1 MLDCCAWGGWRARP
15 AAAISASRPAQGLSV
30 ADIGKETGY
39 EAQGNGASV
48 QNPAEC
54 GARICDLSRC
64 GNPWGSAMEIAKN
77 ASAMR
82 PRPTAAVWIVSA
94 LCAAA
99 GLAGCILMLLGVGGH
114 GTSAA
119 LKATARLSFLLFWP
133 AYAGSALTALFGTI
147 FQPLKVRAREFGLA
161 FASAHLV
168 HLGLVTWLSYIGGAP
183 PLNSFILFGVAAF
196 WTYLLALLSI
206 DRLQHL
212 VGAKAW
218 PVLRTV
224 GLNYI
229 AFAFAVDFVR
239 YPSHLNAEYVIGYL
253 PFIVFSVGGPMLRL
267 AALAQRAGHRLNNR
281 LRA

>member
-1 MLDCCAWGGWRARP
+1 MA
-15 AAAISASRPAQGLSV
+15 
-30 ADIGKETGY
+30 
-39 EAQGNGASV
+39 
-48 QNPAEC
+48 
-54 GARICDLSRC
+54 
-64 GNPWGSAMEIAKN
+64 IAKN
-77 ASAMR
+77 VSAMR
-82 PRPTAAVWIVSA
+82 PRPTAAAWIVSA

-99 GLAGCILMLLGVGGH
+99 GLTGCVLMLLGAGEQ
-114 GTSAA
+114 GTHVA

-133 AYAGSALTALFGTI
+133 AYAGGALTALFGTT
-147 FQPLKVRAREFGLA
+147 FQPLKSRARELGLA

-168 HLGLVTWLSYIGGAP
+168 HLGLVTWLSYIGAAP
-183 PLNSFILFGVAAF
+183 PLNSFVFFGVAAF

-206 DRLQHL
+206 GRLQHL

-229 AFAFAVDFVR
+229 AFAFAVDFLR
-239 YPSHLNAEYVIGYL
+239 YPPHVSAEYLIGYL
-253 PFIVFSVGGPMLRL
+253 PFSMFSVGGPMLRL